1 MQITERNCI
10 VTVFDLD
17 TKHTLFTRGWGVG
30 VEIRNRYIKLVG
42 IEKQCTHI
50 TIKVNLGGLMSKY

>member
-17 TKHTLFTRGWGVG
+17 TKHILLTRGG

-50 TIKVNLGGLMSKY
+50 TIKVNLGGLMFEY